1 MLSYKNKEAIN
12 EGFDSGQV
20 FPSAKYNVKNGDLV
34 IVVAND
40 DENNL
45 IEGYVIEKTHDVP
58 NYIAKR
64 TFKPELLNRLDDM
77 IVFSELSKEDLEI
90 IISIELSNIQNRT
103 LGRNIEL
110 KINKS
115 AKEFL
120 LKKVYYQLFLYS
132 PASQLWLNLRA
143 FLHQ

>member
-1 MLSYKNKEAIN
+1 MRMLSYKNKEAIN

-40 DENNL
+40 DVNNL

-64 TFKPELLNRLDDM
+64 TFKSSREKGNVKPSSYNGWGGKPKRRFTIWATCQLKRQRSTEAAISRVSR
-77 IVFSELSKEDLEI
+77 ISDL
-90 IISIELSNIQNRT
+90 
-103 LGRNIEL
+103 
-110 KINKS
+110 
-115 AKEFL
+115 
-120 LKKVYYQLFLYS
+120 
-132 PASQLWLNLRA
+132 
-143 FLHQ
+143 

>member
-1 MLSYKNKEAIN
+1 MRMLSYKNKEAIN

-40 DENNL
+40 DVNNL

-64 TFKPELLNRLDDM
+64 TFKSSREKGNVKPSSYDGWGGKPIERFTIRNQQFNM
-77 IVFSELSKEDLEI
+77 IQGGMVNKVDGDQKRILKF
-90 IISIELSNIQNRT
+90 
-103 LGRNIEL
+103 LGL
-110 KINKS
+110 
-115 AKEFL
+115 
-120 LKKVYYQLFLYS
+120 
-132 PASQLWLNLRA
+132 
-143 FLHQ
+143 

>member
-1 MLSYKNKEAIN
+1 MRMLSYKNKEAIN

-20 FPSAKYNVKNGDLV
+20 FPSAKYNVNNGDLV

-64 TFKPELLNRLDDM
+64 IFKSSREKGNVNPSSYDGWGGKPKRRFTIHNQQFSM
-77 IVFSELSKEDLEI
+77 IEGGKVKVVDGSQKRIL
-90 IISIELSNIQNRT
+90 
-103 LGRNIEL
+103 
-110 KINKS
+110 
-115 AKEFL
+115 EFL
-120 LKKVYYQLFLYS
+120 GL
-132 PASQLWLNLRA
+132 
-143 FLHQ
+143 